1 MGFTDC
7 IHNLDYKQI
16 YKETNKGINM
26 DRLVI
31 ILFLVL
37 WGIVMKALIKP
48 SNKPEPYIEVLF
60 WIGLILVIPYI
71 VFILLGGENNG
82 K

>member
-1 MGFTDC
+1 
-7 IHNLDYKQI
+7 
-16 YKETNKGINM
+16 M
-26 DRLVI
+26 DRLII

-48 SNKPEPYIEVLF
+48 SSKPEPYIEVLF
-60 WIGLILVIPYI
+60 YIGLILVIPYI

-82 K
+82 KSK